1 MQRTTQCKI
10 LGLQE
15 GQKPALE
22 ITPNGGEIIAR
33 SVGLPGQSPPPFQH
47 VKSKYAAN
55 IAITCR
61 TRSLAA
67 GALRSQDGFFVQDT
81 MQWALWRGAHVR
93 CFLCALRIID
103 RESVCTHAEE
113 EFTKGSDGWGRLS
126 DSASNTS
133 QLTTLCPGECLG
145 PAFLVLIAVIVAV
158 VTNSPS
164 RVVAIAPQ
172 VVFGCLAASGHFPKT
187 R

>member
-1 MQRTTQCKI
+1 MLLSDKVCAPEHFRPYVSLVAKLTQTAPFQSQAYSVGVDAAGVFRIQQVGHVCVWKADKILQRTTQCKI
-10 LGLQE
+10 LDWQE

-33 SVGLPGQSPPPFQH
+33 SVGLPAQSPPPFQH
-47 VKSKYAAN
+47 AKSKYAAN

-61 TRSLAA
+61 TRLLAA

-103 RESVCTHAEE
+103 RESLYPCR
-113 EFTKGSDGWGRLS
+113 GR
-126 DSASNTS
+126 
-133 QLTTLCPGECLG
+133 
-145 PAFLVLIAVIVAV
+145 VYK
-158 VTNSPS
+158 
-164 RVVAIAPQ
+164 R
-172 VVFGCLAASGHFPKT
+172 
-187 R
+187 